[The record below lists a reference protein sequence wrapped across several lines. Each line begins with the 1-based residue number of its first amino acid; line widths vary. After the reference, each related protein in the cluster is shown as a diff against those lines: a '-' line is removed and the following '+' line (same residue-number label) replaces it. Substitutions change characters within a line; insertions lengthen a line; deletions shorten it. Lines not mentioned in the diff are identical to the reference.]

1 MIASL
6 IVLFFSLVW
15 VSSAGSQ
22 TSPIPFSQLAPSD
35 RQAAEEVIHAPTL
48 SRRTGAVKF
57 LSKKEVYEYLLDH
70 PDLAAAAARA
80 LKVGEY
86 QITKIGDGSY
96 WATDGSGVTGHFRV
110 VYRSKNERIFFL
122 DGAYH
127 PGWLP
132 SVPAKAIVALGFE
145 HKNHETE
152 EYVENNVDAT
162 LKINNSLVA
171 FLAKLL
177 YGIMGNLM
185 EKRMNQVLA
194 LAAGVSEKAYQ
205 DPDGFLRELATD
217 TELSPQVLNE
227 LKEKLYPR

>member
-1 MIASL
+1 M
-6 IVLFFSLVW
+6 
-15 VSSAGSQ
+15 
-22 TSPIPFSQLAPSD
+22 
-35 RQAAEEVIHAPTL
+35 HAPTL

-110 VYRSKNERIFFL
+110 VYTNKNERIFFL
-122 DGAYH
+122 DGVYH

-145 HKNHETE
+145 HKNNERE

-162 LKINNSLVA
+162 LKIDNSLVA

-194 LAAGVSEKAYQ
+194 LAAKVSEKAYQ
-205 DPDGFLRELATD
+205 DPDGFLRELGTG

-227 LKEKLYPR
+227 LKERLYLR

>member
-1 MIASL
+1 M
-6 IVLFFSLVW
+6 
-15 VSSAGSQ
+15 
-22 TSPIPFSQLAPSD
+22 
-35 RQAAEEVIHAPTL
+35 HAPTL

-70 PDLAAAAARA
+70 PDVAAVAARA
-80 LKVGEY
+80 LKAGEY
-86 QITKIGDGSY
+86 QIKKAEGGSY
-96 WATDGSGVTGHFRV
+96 WATDGKGVNGHFRV
-110 VYRSKNERIFFL
+110 IYKSKNERIFFL
-122 DGAYH
+122 DGAYY

-145 HKNHETE
+145 RKNNETE

-162 LKINNSLVA
+162 LKIDNSLVA

-185 EKRMNQVLA
+185 EKRMNQVLV
-194 LAAGVSEKAYQ
+194 LAAKVSEKAYQ
-205 DPDGFLRELATD
+205 DPEGLLRELATG

-227 LKEKLYPR
+227 LREKLYPR

>member
-1 MIASL
+1 MITSL
-6 IVLFFSLVW
+6 LVLFFSLVG

-22 TSPIPFSQLAPSD
+22 TSPIPISQMTPAD
-35 RQAAEEVIHAPTL
+35 RRAAEEVIHAPTL

-70 PDLAAAAARA
+70 PDAAATAARA
-80 LKVGEY
+80 LKAGKY
-86 QITKIGDGSY
+86 QMKKAEGGSY
-96 WATDGSGVTGHFRV
+96 WATDGNGVTGHFRV
-110 VYRSKNERIFFL
+110 IYRSGNERIFFL

-145 HKNHETE
+145 HKTYETE
-152 EYVENNVDAT
+152 GFAENHVEAT
-162 LKINNSLVA
+162 LKIDNSLVA

-177 YGIMGNLM
+177 RGLMGDLM

-194 LAAGVSEKAYQ
+194 LAAKVSEKAYQ
-205 DPDGFLRELATD
+205 DPDGFLKELEAAA
-217 TELSPQVLNE
+217 EFPPQVLNE
-227 LKEKLYPR
+227 LREKLYPR

>member
-1 MIASL
+1 M
-6 IVLFFSLVW
+6 
-15 VSSAGSQ
+15 
-22 TSPIPFSQLAPSD
+22 
-35 RQAAEEVIHAPTL
+35 HAPTL

-110 VYRSKNERIFFL
+110 VYTNKNERIFFL
-122 DGAYH
+122 DGVYH

-145 HKNHETE
+145 HKNNETE

-162 LKINNSLVA
+162 LKIDNSLVA

-194 LAAGVSEKAYQ
+194 LAAKVSEKAYQ
-205 DPDGFLRELATD
+205 DPDGFLRELGTG

-227 LKEKLYPR
+227 LKERLYLR